1 MAYLV
6 GLGVVLLGAVYFLN
20 KKMNKAEHAQDEN
33 RKKTLLMK
41 IAMVVSILL
50 IVIPS
55 VVLLTNG
62 SKQEEKHQEAAKA
75 KLVTVDK
82 KDARLKNGKAA
93 VKITVAQDTKI
104 TIKHKKGQVD
114 PIHEAAK
121 DRKRQLTIVFVV
133 PGEYEITAEQNKT
146 KQTELLKIKS
156 DSSRSSSETSSKS
169 STSEALEEN
178 QTSIYAEDEVDPM
191 QGEQQ
196 SVIVPDN
203 SNNGIVPPVQPVQ
216 PAQPVQPVQP
226 PVQEEPQIAPEEPT
240 DKPTETQTEQ
250 GESSVETPNADE
262 IAVDTLKEKNVE
274 QASSVVT
281 A

>member
-62 SKQEEKHQEAAKA
+62 SKQEEKHQEVAKA

-114 PIHEAAK
+114 PIRETAK
-121 DRKRQLTIVFVV
+121 NKKRQLTIVFVV

-156 DSSRSSSETSSKS
+156 DSSRPSSETSSKS
-169 STSEALEEN
+169 STSEALEES
-178 QTSIYAEDEVDPM
+178 QTSIYAENEVDPM

-216 PAQPVQPVQP
+216 PVQP
-226 PVQEEPQIAPEEPT
+226 PVQEEQQNVPEEST

-250 GESSVETPNADE
+250 GESRVETPDVDE

-274 QASSVVT
+274 QTSSEVI